1 MKKLVS
7 AFMIFTTLTSFSQE
21 TEAPKDGWKIGGNV
35 SFIFNQSAFNAEWL
49 GGGTSNIAGILL

>member
-35 SFIFNQSAFNAEWL
+35 SFIFNLSL
-49 GGGTSNIAGILL
+49 IHI

>member
-21 TEAPKDGWKIGGNV
+21 TEASKDGWKIWRKCLLY
-35 SFIFNQSAFNAEWL
+35 FNQSVL
-49 GGGTSNIAGILL
+49 QRC